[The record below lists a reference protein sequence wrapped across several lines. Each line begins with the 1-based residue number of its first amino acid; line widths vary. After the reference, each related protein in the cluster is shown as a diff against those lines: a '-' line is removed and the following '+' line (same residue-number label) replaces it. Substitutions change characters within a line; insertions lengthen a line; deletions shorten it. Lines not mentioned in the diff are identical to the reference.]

1 MNLAMTWQE
10 WVEHD
15 AVGLAECVR
24 RGDVSPAEL
33 AQQAATGVALIN
45 AAVHAVVEV
54 FDDVVADPLKDGLN
68 PDGPFAGVPFFSSCL
83 TVSNALETA
92 GMCLVIYSTMPA
104 TLYCLL
110 L

>member
-1 MNLAMTWQE
+1 MTLAMTWQE

-33 AQQAATGVALIN
+33 AEQAATGVAMIN
-45 AAVHAVVEV
+45 PSVHAVVEV

-68 PDGPFAGVPFFSSCL
+68 LDGPFAGVPFFMKDL
-83 TVSNALETA
+83 GPTITPDLPAHRRPE
-92 GMCLVIYSTMPA
+92 IYQKSE
-104 TLYCLL
+104 
-110 L
+110 